1 MMMRRVLIVG
11 VVLTLVAGVAHAQL
25 TVGPQV
31 KKAGEIAYI
40 SGGVGKPEREQ
51 LQALEKEFNLKLV
64 FAQANGKY
72 VANVRVVVSDAKGR
86 KLLEHVANGPFF
98 MARLPAGEY
107 SIAATFAGSTQT
119 RKVEVAANRLRTE
132 ILHWSGT
139 Q

>member
-1 MMMRRVLIVG
+1 M
-11 VVLTLVAGVAHAQL
+11 LVAGVAHAQL
-25 TVGPQV
+25 TVSPQV
-31 KKAGEIAYI
+31 KKMGEVSYV

-72 VANVRVVVSDAKGR
+72 VANVRIVLSDAQGR

-98 MARLPAGEY
+98 MVRVPAGEY
-107 SIAATFAGSTQT
+107 SVTATFGGKPQT
-119 RKVEVAANRLRTE
+119 RKIEVAADRLRTE